1 MRSTLLLTKIS
12 ISALMSLWI
21 GLLSPSAQ
29 AEIVVISNHQLPVTN
44 LSRDEVYRIYLGK
57 TKFLPNGTKVIPI
70 DQKMGAVSRSQFY
83 KAVIHKTET
92 EIKSYWSRVIF
103 TGQGNPPLQQDDDLA
118 VKEMVAKDAH
128 CLGYIDKS
136 LVDQSVKV
144 VYSQPSFGK
153 TIVTLALNAMMQK
166 G

>member
-1 MRSTLLLTKIS
+1 MKTVLLPIKVSVTT
-12 ISALMSLWI
+12 LMSLWI
-21 GLLSPSAQ
+21 GLVSPALQ
-29 AEIVVISNHQLPVTN
+29 AEIVVIGNHQLPVTS

-103 TGQGNPPLQQDDDLA
+103 TG
-118 VKEMVAKDAH
+118 
-128 CLGYIDKS
+128 
-136 LVDQSVKV
+136 
-144 VYSQPSFGK
+144 
-153 TIVTLALNAMMQK
+153 
-166 G
+166 